1 MSAMQRSIAAR
12 YAAHPVAHFV
22 PRPARARER
31 RLGLRPTGTF
41 HAAPT
46 RATVMRQGDVGPLA
60 QLRAR
65 WRAIEP
71 DRPAPARSGL
81 LRPVVSISWT
91 RPARPRAERPSSAAP
106 APWHG

>member
-1 MSAMQRSIAAR
+1 MQRSIAAR
-12 YAAHPVAHFV
+12 YAAHPVAHFA

-31 RLGLRPTGTF
+31 RLGLRPSGTF

-46 RATVMRQGDVGPLA
+46 RATVLRQADLGPLA
-60 QLRAR
+60 RLRAG

-71 DRPAPARSGL
+71 HRPAPGRSGL
-81 LRPVVSISWT
+81 LRPTMSITWVRLP
-91 RPARPRAERPSSAAP
+91 RPHAERPSSAAP

>member
-1 MSAMQRSIAAR
+1 MQRSIAAR
-12 YAAHPVAHFV
+12 YAAHPVAHFA

-31 RLGLRPTGTF
+31 RLGLRPSGTF
-41 HAAPT
+41 QAAPT
-46 RATVMRQGDVGPLA
+46 RATVLRQADLGPLA

-71 DRPAPARSGL
+71 DRRAPARSGL
-81 LRPVVSISWT
+81 LRPVVSICWT
-91 RPARPRAERPSSAAP
+91 RTVRPRAERPSSAAP